1 MNRYDVAVVGG
12 SVAGLQAAVTL
23 ARARLRV
30 VLFDDDRARNRTAP
44 HVHNYLGVEDP
55 SPAEL
60 LAVGRRQATAYG
72 VEVTTARVGDITVD
86 DGSVDDGRVDDGLVD
101 DGLVD
106 DGLVDGGV
114 DDGFVVGT
122 VDGRRVRAR
131 TVVLA
136 TGLRD
141 ELPDVP
147 GVAEAWGR
155 LVVAC
160 PHCHGWE
167 VSDQPLVQLGLRGL
181 PDRSVTRAL
190 LLSRWSND
198 VVLCTDGDELTDDHL
213 SRLGKAGV
221 TVRSEKV
228 EAVQPQQADVRVVL
242 KGGEALLPRAVFVV
256 VRQHQQ
262 CELAARLGCRLVD
275 GAVAV
280 DESGRTTVPGVY
292 AVGTT
297 AVPSLFAIGAAGHA
311 STTAVALHADLLERD
326 LSS

>member
-1 MNRYDVAVVGG
+1 MNGYDVAVVGG
-12 SVAGLQAAVTL
+12 SVAGLQAALTL
-23 ARARLRV
+23 ARAQLRV
-30 VLFDDDRARNRTAP
+30 VLFDDDHARNRTAS
-44 HVHNYLGVEDP
+44 HVHNYLGAEDP

-60 LAVGRRQATAYG
+60 LAAGRRQARAYG
-72 VEVTTARVGDITVD
+72 AEVKAARVGDIT
-86 DGSVDDGRVDDGLVD
+86 
-101 DGLVD
+101 
-106 DGLVDGGV
+106 V

-122 VDGRRVRAR
+122 VDGQRVRAR
-131 TVVLA
+131 AVVLA

-147 GVAEAWGR
+147 GVAAAWGR

-167 VSDQPLVQLGLRGL
+167 VRDQPLVQLGMRGM

-198 VVLCTDGDELTDDHL
+198 VVLCTDGDELTGDHL
-213 SRLGKAGV
+213 ARLGKAGV
-221 TVRSEKV
+221 TIRTEKV
-228 EAVQPQQADVRVVL
+228 EAVQPRQADVRVVL
-242 KGGEALLPRAVFVV
+242 SGGEALLPRALFVV

-262 CELAARLGCRLVD
+262 SELAARLGCRLVD
-275 GAVAV
+275 GAVVV
-280 DESGRTTVPGVY
+280 DEGGRTTVPGVY

-297 AVPSLFAIGAAGHA
+297 AVPSLFAIGAAGQA

>member
-1 MNRYDVAVVGG
+1 MIAYDVAVVGG
-12 SVAGLQAAVTL
+12 SVAGLQAALTI

-30 VLFDDDRARNRTAP
+30 VLFDDGHPRNRTAA
-44 HVHNYLGVEDP
+44 HVHNYLGVGSP

-60 LAVGRRQATAYG
+60 LAAGRQQLEQYG
-72 VEVTTARVGDITVD
+72 VEVRTARVSEISD
-86 DGSVDDGRVDDGLVD
+86 D
-101 DGLVD
+101 
-106 DGLVDGGV
+106 
-114 DDGFVVGT
+114 FVVDPVEGPS
-122 VDGRRVRAR
+122 VQARAI
-131 TVVLA
+131 VLA

-167 VSDQPLVQLGLRGL
+167 VRDQPLVQLGMRGL
-181 PDRSVTRAL
+181 PDRSVERAL
-190 LLSRWSND
+190 LLSRWSD
-198 VVLCTDGDELTDDHL
+198 EVVLCTDGDELSDEQL
-213 SRLGKAGV
+213 ARLHTAGV
-221 TVRSEKV
+221 RVRGEKV
-228 EAVQPQQADVRVVL
+228 EAVVNGRVVL
-242 KGGEALLPRAVFVV
+242 EGGDVLLPAAVFVV

-262 CELAARLGCRLVD
+262 SDLAARLGCQVDD
-275 GAVAV
+275 GAVVV
-280 DESGRTTVPGVY
+280 DSNGRTTVPGVY

-326 LSS
+326 LKS